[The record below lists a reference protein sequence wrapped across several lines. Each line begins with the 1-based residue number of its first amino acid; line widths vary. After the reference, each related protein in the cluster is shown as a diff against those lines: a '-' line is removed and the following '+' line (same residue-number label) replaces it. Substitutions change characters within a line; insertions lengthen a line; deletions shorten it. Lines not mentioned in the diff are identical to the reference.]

1 MRYYNLIQS
10 TKTWFFSPVFCM
22 DMHSSTRSISD
33 YAGLISFEQKLQFF
47 VEIK

>member
-1 MRYYNLIQS
+1 MRCYDLIQS
-10 TKTWFFSPVFCM
+10 TKTRFSPVFCM
-22 DMHSSTRSISD
+22 DMHSSTRSIGD